1 MYVFPL
7 AGNPTITIIVGEL
20 QSCGTEAEVKA
31 NTVVSNTQPCPH
43 AAGVTRQ
50 LLGPGRDAALPGS
63 PLQPGDHVSCLC
75 H

>member
-20 QSCGTEAEVKA
+20 QSCGTEAEGKT
-31 NTVVSNTQPCPH
+31 NTVVSNSEASPN

-50 LLGPGRDAALPGS
+50 LLDVAAKWLP
-63 PLQPGDHVSCLC
+63 QVRHHVSCLC

>member
-20 QSCGTEAEVKA
+20 QSCGTEAEGKT
-31 NTVVSNTQPCPH
+31 NTVVSNSEASPN

-50 LLGPGRDAALPGS
+50 LLGRGRQVALAGS
-63 PLQPGDHVSCLC
+63 APCVMSVSLRS
-75 H
+75 